1 MKIPQ
6 QHFDKAS
13 DRIYPPSGYCLVT
26 KKLDWQIMFYR
37 LKWAK
42 FKKYILSF
50 LNILKCWGK

>member
-26 KKLDWQIMFYR
+26 KKLDWQIMFYM

-42 FKKYILSF
+42 FKNYILSF
-50 LNILKCWGK
+50 SNILKC